1 MSPSKS
7 PTGVNSTALSPSP
20 AMALRSDTLI
30 FLFIYKKRLYGKSGQ
45 QRCREKASPK
55 LVVCLTMKGHSRILL
70 RSWCRESWR
79 PMAGAGKVCFW
90 WSHVYTKPRLQSPRK
105 WGPCKQVSKETFVT
119 REKPVTWLIEE
130 SLARL
135 TVIFLPS
142 FKAKLVKMKNHSKF
156 F

>member
-1 MSPSKS
+1 MSASKS

-30 FLFIYKKRLYGKSGQ
+30 FCLFTKRDFMARADSSVAVRKPAPS
-45 QRCREKASPK
+45 S
-55 LVVCLTMKGHSRILL
+55 VVCLTKKGHSRILL

-90 WSHVYTKPRLQSPRK
+90 RSHVYTKPWLQSPCK

-119 REKPVTWLIEE
+119 REKPLTWLIAEC
-130 SLARL
+130 LARI

>member
-30 FLFIYKKRLYGKSGQ
+30 FCLFTKRDFMARMDGSVAVRKPAPS
-45 QRCREKASPK
+45 S
-55 LVVCLTMKGHSRILL
+55 VVCLTMKGHGRILL
-70 RSWCRESWR
+70 RSWCRESRR

-90 WSHVYTKPRLQSPRK
+90 WSHVYTKPRLQSP
-105 WGPCKQVSKETFVT
+105 CTQVSKETFVT
-119 REKPVTWLIEE
+119 REKPLTWLIEE
-130 SLARL
+130 CLARI

-142 FKAKLVKMKNHSKF
+142 FKAKPVKMKNHSKF